1 MEMRKARYIIL
12 TALVIV
18 ATLRASAQTGNQIV
32 VGDIQMKANSEK
44 SLSVSMNNVDKV
56 VAVELSLNV
65 PNGFLV
71 DPNSVTLSDRA
82 QDHQVTAR
90 NIDGNRYSIV
100 IISPDNKPFKGTS
113 GPLFSM
119 MLKAG
124 KLNDGDYIL
133 SLTDAVMAVSS
144 GRNVIESKKDGIV
157 SIGHLDYQVSDVMAS
172 SSNVMPEDEIH
183 VSWRVTNIGTLVGRG
198 GWKENV
204 YLDSPDGISK
214 LLGSAYHEGELRAG
228 AILDRDIS
236 LVIPGIPGIDGNA
249 SVRVKLIP
257 SSESGETPD
266 LKENNQASGS
276 ALKVGKRLTLTP
288 AETMANEVT
297 GNSVRL
303 FLQRSGNATLAQ
315 TFNIDCTKDDRVSI
329 PERVT
334 VEKGESGAYV
344 YVQLTAN
351 KVYDRDSVVIV
362 TVSGNGYDAVSAS
375 IIIQDDS
382 NKPLRVS
389 LDKAVYGEGETIR
402 LKVETDEVVTYD
414 LPLYLTM
421 EQQKRFKMPS
431 AVVIPAGGK
440 SVEVEIPVI
449 DDNIPASD
457 MSIELTVSADGYEPA
472 KALFILNDDDVPAI
486 NLDISP
492 MVINESDGDRATFAT
507 ITRTD
512 VTDNDITVKISDD
525 GDRILLYPQTVSM
538 KAGETE
544 KVIPIGV
551 RDNDMVDGQRDVT
564 ITASI
569 YISTCNCNPVG
580 EKQTSVSRTISVLD
594 NDGPALTLT
603 ANRTMVLEG
612 DAEGVTVTLRRNEAS
627 DKALTVTITSYA
639 TDIVVPATVTIPA
652 GQQSVTFK
660 VEVPKNDIQ
669 EGNRTVSI
677 LASAEGYGSGTIWM
691 TLSDQTLPD
700 MYVKSLSL
708 DVDSVLINEPYKLNV
723 TLGNIGAAKIPER
736 STFTVNAAGEELTL
750 TITEAI
756 PVGGEHTETLTFQAP
771 SVPGKYP
778 VSVHCNKGGTFT
790 EINAINN
797 DEQRELKVLSPYT
810 WAITTDAETYKVGDT
825 VHLSGSVFNK
835 TGNAAHTAVEPYV
848 MYLGTRTALEAYTDD
863 NGRFELAYQLPGIG
877 GDYSFGVCLPGEGAT
892 VEMVKASVFG
902 LARTSTGYVKNR
914 LYLNEPYTVSVP
926 ILNLA
931 SLPQHHLKA
940 TFSDE
945 FGYYTIQ
952 AKEIDVIGPNGTAD
966 LELTVMSSQ
975 PAATNDWE
983 RVNVHVTSDEGASLD
998 FVVYNITY
1006 SRQAKLV
1013 LGTTAISTTATK
1025 GQPRTY
1031 PVVLTNTG
1039 LAATGKISV
1048 DIPEGQS
1055 FLSVASTKEIPSLS
1069 TGDSAIVR
1077 LKFNPEGLD
1086 VNAIQKGRIAINCE
1100 NADGVV
1106 VTYSVKVVSEDK
1118 GSLLV
1123 KAADENTYY
1132 GNAAGEHP
1140 YVSGATVK
1148 VKDCNTGV
1156 TLYTATTDDNGQAL
1170 FTDINEGYYTVY
1182 VTAPKHSDYTQNV
1195 LVSPAQTTEH
1205 TASISYDA
1213 ISIHYEVEEV
1223 TIEDRYEI
1231 TATIDYETQ
1240 VPVPIV
1246 KMDTPEELDLQ
1257 GVLDGGTLLYNIVLK
1272 NVGLITAL
1280 DVNVSLPEAD
1290 SVNFIPLTA
1299 YTGFDLA
1306 PEQTHVIPVY
1316 VCRSDLAPTNVKQ
1329 MMAPRRNE
1337 NKKPKCNGDTF
1348 LGWKWACGENGH
1360 YGWLEKP
1367 IKWVLRTCD
1376 SNYTP
1381 PKPRTGKE
1389 PIERAD
1395 TLPPYPLPVE
1405 PTMRPRVSS
1414 QVDLGA
1420 IYDVTCKVLC
1430 TLSCLAPDP
1439 IGDCLPSSLGK
1450 LLKYLNDPSSF
1461 EECLSKSFA
1470 KALSKKLRIDPI
1482 CIFNSV
1488 TSHYDMHSV
1497 KAHKDSK
1504 NTGKSLAES
1513 YLDKMTIYTDMVNA
1527 YPVFFSEMI
1536 NAPKLESDTSTYYQV
1551 FSNLIHINADLANLH
1566 NHNQLYTQSI
1576 DQLYRKELESMPQ
1589 QKADWYDFNLR
1600 SYIERMVNTYRMED
1614 KLPVSGDNYMRP
1626 EVVDSIQNKLDS
1638 CYTAI
1643 KGMGYI
1649 DVDELMQAIHEDA
1662 VAINAGSENTCAT
1675 VKVKLS
1681 QEMVLT
1687 RQAFRG
1693 TLTIE
1698 NSTDMDLTG
1707 LDVVLT
1713 VTDEN
1718 GKFATSREMQM
1729 TRESA
1734 EGFVTVGDSLKLEA
1748 GATGTIT
1755 YLFIP
1760 TKHAAPETAMTYSF
1774 GGTLY
1779 FNDGTEDQVRSLY
1792 PASLVVKPTPDLDL
1806 TYFVQRDVYGDN
1818 PLTPDVTE
1826 PVIPA
1831 EFSVLIHNKGKGDA
1845 TNVRMIT
1852 HQPEIVENEKGLLVD
1867 FAIVSSSINGAPT
1880 MMALEDDIATEFG
1893 DIPAGAC
1900 SYATWGLTSTLL
1912 GHFKGYDVSYAH
1924 LNSYDN
1930 PDLSLLNQVDIHE
1943 LIHSVNATIGD
1954 KQYRAWV
1961 TNDIADAQDSPDHI
1975 YFSNGTDEDLH
1986 ALTGS
1991 TTITKLDATRYRV
2004 TVNTPTREWYYA
2016 NVLNPAGKYARVS
2029 SITNEATGI
2038 QLDPENFWTTD
2049 YTMLDGKDPVLEYKL
2064 HLVDLAAGSGT
2075 MSYIITFEPIPD
2087 TILAVNQIY
2096 AVPDED
2102 DIAREPIGQLTVV
2115 FNKDIISS
2123 TFNRDDIL
2131 VRHEGSV
2138 VDTELPISQID
2149 GRTFVINT
2157 SALTDNGYY
2166 VLQVNTS
2173 DIKDTEGFYG
2183 SEGKK
2188 VSWTLFRDGIVGITA
2203 TVVPSE
2209 AGKVNAVSNATYGST
2224 IKLVTTA
2231 NPGFEFER
2239 WTIGDETLSENPI
2252 FEWEANREINIVAN
2266 YKRKT
2271 YSVTIQTENEHGTVT
2286 GFYTGI
2292 YYYGDSLRLKATPD
2306 DGYVFCGWLIDGEN
2320 HGGEAEQTFVIY
2332 DQMNLAAT
2340 FVSDDTDG
2348 VKDYTSIPERLH
2360 TIHTL
2365 TGILIGRDLDADH
2378 IRRLPRGIYI
2388 IDGRKVSI
2396 R

>member
-65 PNGFLV
+65 LNGFLV

-100 IISPDNKPFKGTS
+100 IISPDNKPFNGTS

-249 SVRVKLIP
+249 TVRVELIP

-288 AETMANEVT
+288 AETRANEVT

-344 YVQLTAN
+344 YVRLTAN
-351 KVYDRDSVVIV
+351 KVYDRDSVVNV
-362 TVSGNGYDAVSAS
+362 TVSGNGYDAVSAR
-375 IIIQDDS
+375 INIQDDS
-382 NKPLRVS
+382 NRPLHVS

-402 LKVETDEVVTYD
+402 LKVETDEAVTSD
-414 LPLYLTM
+414 LPVYLTL

-525 GDRILLYPQTVSM
+525 GDGIIFYPQTVSM

-544 KVIPIGV
+544 KVIAIGV
-551 RDNDMVDGQRDVT
+551 RDNDMVDDQRDVT

-612 DAEGVTVTLRRNEAS
+612 DAEGVTVTLRRNETS

-708 DVDSVLINEPYKLNV
+708 DVDSVLINDPYKLNV
-723 TLGNIGAAKIPER
+723 TLGNIGAANIPAR

-771 SVPGKYP
+771 SVPGKYA

-790 EINAINN
+790 EVQAINN

-810 WAITTDAETYKVGDT
+810 WAIATEAETYKVGDT

-835 TGNAAHTAVEPYV
+835 TGSAAHIAVEPYV
-848 MYLGTRTALEAYTDD
+848 MYLGSRTALEAYTDN

-877 GDYSFGVCLPGEGAT
+877 GDYSFGVCLPGEGAM
-892 VEMVKASVFG
+892 VEMAKASVFG

-952 AKEIDVIGPNGTAD
+952 AKEIDVIEPNGTAD

-975 PAATNDWE
+975 LATTNDWE

-998 FVVYNITY
+998 FVVYNLTY

-1013 LGTTAISTTATK
+1013 LGTTAINTTATK
-1025 GQPRTY
+1025 GQPRIY
-1031 PVVLTNTG
+1031 PIVLTNTG
-1039 LAATGKISV
+1039 IAATGKISV

-1123 KAADENTYY
+1123 KAADENTYF
-1132 GNAAGEHP
+1132 GNATGEHP

-1170 FTDINEGYYTVY
+1170 FSDINEGYYTVY

-1223 TIEDRYEI
+1223 SVEDRYEI

-1240 VPVPIV
+1240 VPVPVV

-1257 GVLDGGTLLYNIVLK
+1257 SVLDGGTLLYNIVLK
-1272 NVGLITAL
+1272 NVGLITAQ

-1290 SVNFIPLTA
+1290 SVNFIPLAA

-1306 PEQTHVIPVY
+1306 PELTHVIPVY
-1316 VCRSDLAPTNVKQ
+1316 ICRTDLTPASVKP
-1329 MMAPRRNE
+1329 MVAPRRNG

-1348 LGWKWACGENGH
+1348 MGWKWPCGKNGH

-1367 IKWVLRTCD
+1367 IKWLLRTCD

-1381 PKPRTGKE
+1381 SKPRTGKK
-1389 PIERAD
+1389 PIEKEI
-1395 TLPPYPLPVE
+1395 TPPPYPLPVE
-1405 PTMRPRVSS
+1405 PTMRPKVSS

-1420 IYDVTCKVLC
+1420 IYNVTCKVLC
-1430 TLSCLAPDP
+1430 ALSCLAPDP
-1439 IGDCLPSSLGK
+1439 IGGWLSVGGALFNLACLPPGGLNGVIIADGPICPK
-1450 LLKYLNDPSSF
+1450 PKDIDYL
-1461 EECLSKSFA
+1461 CIV
-1470 KALSKKLRIDPI
+1470 KALYS
-1482 CIFNSV
+1482 N
-1488 TSHYDMHSV
+1488 YDMHAV
-1497 KAHKDSK
+1497 KQKSSKYRGKETILQAYVDKMAILSDLTNIYPALYHEMLGSTELTKDSA
-1504 NTGKSLAES
+1504 TYSQVLTAT
-1513 YLDKMTIYTDMVNA
+1513 MFVN
-1527 YPVFFSEMI
+1527 
-1536 NAPKLESDTSTYYQV
+1536 SDL
-1551 FSNLIHINADLANLH
+1551 SNLHKNGL
-1566 NHNQLYTQSI
+1566 LYSQTI
-1576 DQLYRKELESMPQ
+1576 DQLCQQELEVMPQ
-1589 QKADWYDFNLR
+1589 RKADWYDFNLR
-1600 SYIERMVNTYRMED
+1600 TYIERMVNTYRMED
-1614 KLPVSGDNYMRP
+1614 NLPVTGSNFMRP
-1626 EVVDSIQNKLDS
+1626 EVVDSINTKIDS
-1638 CYTAI
+1638 CYTAMHD
-1643 KGMGYI
+1643 MGF
-1649 DVDELMQAIHEDA
+1649 VDLEDLIQAIHEDA
-1662 VAINAGSENTCAT
+1662 VAINTGSENTCAT

-1698 NSTDMDLTG
+1698 NGSNMDLKG
-1707 LDVVLT
+1707 INVALT

-1718 GKFATSREMQM
+1718 GKLATNHEMQM
-1729 TRESA
+1729 SRESI
-1734 EGFVTVGDSLKLEA
+1734 EGFVMSGDSLNLEA

-1760 TKHAAPETAMTYSF
+1760 TKYAAPETPMIYSF

-1779 FNDGTEDQVRSLY
+1779 FNDGAEDQVRSLY

-1806 TYFVQRDVYGDN
+1806 TYFVQRDIYGDN

-1826 PVIPA
+1826 PVISA

-1943 LIHSVNATIGD
+1943 LTHSVNATIGD
-1954 KQYRAWV
+1954 KRYRAWV
-1961 TNDIADAQDSPDHI
+1961 TNDIADTQDAPDHI

-2016 NVLNPAGKYARVS
+2016 NVLNPVGKYARVS

-2064 HLVDLAAGSGT
+2064 HLVDLAAGTGT

-2102 DIAREPIGQLTVV
+2102 DIAREPISQLTVE

-2239 WTIGDETLSENPI
+2239 WTIGDETVSENPI
-2252 FEWEANREINIVAN
+2252 FEWEANRELNIVAN

-2306 DGYVFCGWLIDGEN
+2306 DGYLFCGWLIDGEN
-2320 HGGEAEQTFVIY
+2320 HGGEAEQTFVIH
-2332 DQMNLAAT
+2332 DQMNLEAT
-2340 FVSDDTDG
+2340 FVLDDTDG
-2348 VKDYTSIPERLH
+2348 VKEYTSIPERLH

>member
-1 MEMRKARYIIL
+1 MRKARYIIL

-18 ATLRASAQTGNQIV
+18 ATLRASAQTVNQIV

-214 LLGSAYHEGELRAG
+214 LLGSAYHEDELRAG

-288 AETMANEVT
+288 AETRANEVT

-344 YVQLTAN
+344 YVRLTAN
-351 KVYDRDSVVIV
+351 KVYDRDSVVNV
-362 TVSGNGYDAVSAS
+362 TVSGNGYDAVSARL
-375 IIIQDDS
+375 IIQDDS
-382 NKPLRVS
+382 NKPLHVS

-525 GDRILLYPQTVSM
+525 GDGIIFYPQTVSM

-544 KVIPIGV
+544 KVIAIGV
-551 RDNDMVDGQRDVT
+551 RDNDMVDDQRDVT

-612 DAEGVTVTLRRNEAS
+612 DAEGVTVTLRCNETS

-708 DVDSVLINEPYKLNV
+708 DVDSVLINDPYKLNV
-723 TLGNIGAAKIPER
+723 TLGNIGAANIPAR

-771 SVPGKYP
+771 SVPGKYA

-790 EINAINN
+790 EVQAINN

-810 WAITTDAETYKVGDT
+810 WAIATDAETYKVGDT

-835 TGNAAHTAVEPYV
+835 TGSAAHIAVEPYV

-877 GDYSFGVCLPGEGAT
+877 GDYSFGVCLPGEGAM
-892 VEMVKASVFG
+892 VEMAKASVYG

-952 AKEIDVIGPNGTAD
+952 AKEIDVIEPNGTAD

-975 PAATNDWE
+975 LATTNDWE

-998 FVVYNITY
+998 FVVYNLTY

-1025 GQPRTY
+1025 GQPRIY
-1031 PVVLTNTG
+1031 PIVLTNTG

-1123 KAADENTYY
+1123 KAADENTYF
-1132 GNAAGEHP
+1132 GNATGEHP

-1170 FTDINEGYYTVY
+1170 FSDINEGYYTVY

-1195 LVSPAQTTEH
+1195 LVSPAETTEH

-1223 TIEDRYEI
+1223 SVEDRYEI

-1240 VPVPIV
+1240 VPVPVV

-1257 GVLDGGTLLYNIVLK
+1257 SVLDGGTLLYNIVLK
-1272 NVGLITAL
+1272 NVGLITAQ

-1316 VCRSDLAPTNVKQ
+1316 VCRSDMTPANVKPLV
-1329 MMAPRRNE
+1329 APLRNE
-1337 NKKPKCNGDTF
+1337 KSRPKCTDKTYLDWDWVCGDDSNWAWIKKPMKY
-1348 LGWKWACGENGH
+1348 L
-1360 YGWLEKP
+1360 
-1367 IKWVLRTCD
+1367 LRTCD
-1376 SNYTP
+1376 PDPSSSLPT
-1381 PKPRTGKE
+1381 KGKE
-1389 PIERAD
+1389 KVKKEI

-1405 PTMRPRVSS
+1405 PTMRPKVSS
-1414 QVDLGA
+1414 QVDLVG
-1420 IYDVTCKVLC
+1420 IYNLTCKIAC
-1430 TLSCLAPDP
+1430 TLTCFAPDP
-1439 IGDCLPSSLGK
+1439 ILPCTPVNKGELKFAMPDKDCWIEYIPVLGEIYGTLKCMFESVKKNYYVKGFRRSAHLESSLI
-1450 LLKYLNDPSSF
+1450 N
-1461 EECLSKSFA
+1461 
-1470 KALSKKLRIDPI
+1470 
-1482 CIFNSV
+1482 N
-1488 TSHYDMHSV
+1488 
-1497 KAHKDSK
+1497 
-1504 NTGKSLAES
+1504 
-1513 YLDKMTIYTDMVNA
+1513 YLDKVVIALDLGRATPMYYM
-1527 YPVFFSEMI
+1527 EML
-1536 NAPKLESDTSTYYQV
+1536 NAPELIRDTTSCFPVLT
-1551 FSNLIHINADLANLH
+1551 SAILINNDLNDLH
-1566 NHNQLYTQSI
+1566 EKGQLYSQTI
-1576 DQLYRKELESMPQ
+1576 DQLCQKELEVMPQ
-1589 QKADWYDFNLR
+1589 CKADWYDFNLR
-1600 SYIERMVNTYRMED
+1600 TYIERMVNTYRMED
-1614 KLPVSGDNYMRP
+1614 KLPVTGNNFMRP

-1693 TLTIE
+1693 TITIE

-1760 TKHAAPETAMTYSF
+1760 TKYAAPETPMTYSF

-1867 FAIVSSSINGAPT
+1867 FGIVSSSINGAPT

-1930 PDLSLLNQVDIHE
+1930 PDLSLLNQVEIHE
-1943 LIHSVNATIGD
+1943 LTHSVNATIGD

-1961 TNDIADAQDSPDHI
+1961 TNDIADAQDAPDHI

-2004 TVNTPTREWYYA
+2004 KVNTPTREWYYA
-2016 NVLNPAGKYARVS
+2016 SVLNPVGKYARVS

-2064 HLVDLAAGSGT
+2064 HLVDIAAGSGT

-2173 DIKDTEGFYG
+2173 VIKDTEGFYG

-2292 YYYGDSLRLKATPD
+2292 YYYGNSLRLKATPD